1 MQKRYKTKSI
11 KNTLHNAKKI
21 QNKSMPKMAYTR
33 EDGAKDIPLDAKIKK
48 PKNFKQQTF
57 YNKKIH

>member
-1 MQKRYKTKSI
+1 
-11 KNTLHNAKKI
+11 
-21 QNKSMPKMAYTR
+21 MPKVAYTR

-57 YNKKIH
+57 YNKKKFIKSTPLKKSNFV

>member
-21 QNKSMPKMAYTR
+21 QNKKYQKHIT
-33 EDGAKDIPLDAKIKK
+33 
-48 PKNFKQQTF
+48 
-57 YNKKIH
+57 

>member
-21 QNKSMPKMAYTR
+21 QNKSMPKVAYTR
-33 EDGAKDIPLDAKIKK
+33 EDGAKDIPIGAKIKK
-48 PKNFKQQTF
+48 T
-57 YNKKIH
+57 KKL